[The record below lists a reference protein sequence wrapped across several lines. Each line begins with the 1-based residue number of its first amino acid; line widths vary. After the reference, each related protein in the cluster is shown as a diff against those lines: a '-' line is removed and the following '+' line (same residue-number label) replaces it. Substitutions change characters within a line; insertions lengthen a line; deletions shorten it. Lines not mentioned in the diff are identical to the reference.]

1 MRRCWVGRYAVGG
14 DDEHAVFMDKPAEL
28 LGAVN
33 GTGTERQV
41 VQVVGIVLLRV
52 DAGDAQLLKQ
62 LPGTGA
68 PPGILGESPGVPS
81 SSTAGR

>member
-1 MRRCWVGRYAVGG
+1 MRPVLGGRYAVGG

-62 LPGTGA
+62 FPGNRRTTRA
-68 PPGILGESPGVPS
+68 SLVSPGVPS
-81 SSTAGR
+81 SSTAGH